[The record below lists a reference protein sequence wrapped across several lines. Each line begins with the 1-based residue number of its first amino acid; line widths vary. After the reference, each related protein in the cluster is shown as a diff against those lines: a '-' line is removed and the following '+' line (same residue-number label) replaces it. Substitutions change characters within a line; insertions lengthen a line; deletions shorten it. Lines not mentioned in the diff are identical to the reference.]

1 MEIIELETAIEIAR
15 KYIYYVSHGESTD
28 DASVEVA
35 NEMRE
40 KKYDIEKEEEDWEYD
55 EVTEEQLKLIR
66 YMIYH
71 DFGSL
76 TKGNANR
83 IIRIL
88 KQTDED
94 C

>member
-15 KYIYYVSHGESTD
+15 KYIYYVEHGESVD
-28 DASVEVA
+28 DATVEMA
-35 NEMRE
+35 SEMRN
-40 KKYDIEKEEEDWEYD
+40 KKYDVDEENDDWAFD

-71 DFGSL
+71 DYEKL

-88 KQTDED
+88 KQTEED
-94 C
+94 